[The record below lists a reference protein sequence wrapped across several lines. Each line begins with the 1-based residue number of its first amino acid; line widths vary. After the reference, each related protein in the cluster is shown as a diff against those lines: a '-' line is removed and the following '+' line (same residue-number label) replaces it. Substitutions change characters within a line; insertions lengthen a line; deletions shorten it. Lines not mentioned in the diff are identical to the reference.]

1 MDLTHGLIPAV
12 PLALQLAERLKLC
25 DPLLLEMPEQE
36 QALEPDWL
44 EQLRACC
51 REWEVRRMQWDS
63 CSVLWFVCR
72 SILLLFPSQ
81 AEGME
86 VQKLLFFSGL

>member
-1 MDLTHGLIPAV
+1 MLIPAV
-12 PLALQLAERLKLC
+12 PVALQLAERLKLC

-51 REWEVRRMQWDS
+51 QEWEVRR
-63 CSVLWFVCR
+63 
-72 SILLLFPSQ
+72 
-81 AEGME
+81 G
-86 VQKLLFFSGL
+86 SGTAALCCGLSAGASPPLP